1 MSLLFWIIVG
11 ATLFILGMV
20 ISSKD
25 SPEPQ
30 NIRDDE
36 QRITVI
42 LEQMSL
48 EEKIDYIGGV
58 DRFYI
63 RAIPRLGIPR
73 FKMADGPL
81 GVRNYGPATAMA
93 AGIAL
98 AAAWDVEL
106 AERIGVEIARDAR
119 ARGVHFLLGPGVNVY
134 RAPMN
139 GRNFEYFGEDPFL
152 ASAIAVGYIR
162 GVQSQGVSATVKH
175 FIANNSE
182 FDRRKSDAV
191 VDERTLREIYM
202 PAFEAAVKD
211 ARVGSIMTSYNLT
224 NGLYMSQNGNLNNG
238 VVKNEWGF
246 DGIIMSDW
254 TSTYDGIAAANG
266 GLDLEMPSGDLMNRK
281 NLVPAV
287 EKGKVPLKTVDDKVR
302 RILRTA
308 VRFGWLD
315 RDQTDSTIPRYNS
328 SGCRVALDAAR
339 KSMVLLKNR
348 GGLLPLGRE
357 NIQSL
362 AVIGPNAH
370 PPITVGGGSAC
381 VDPFCAV
388 GFMKGLSDALGED
401 SDIFYHRGIP
411 DLGEISKATR
421 FYTDPSYG
429 KQGMHLEIF
438 DNMHLSGGPSQVCI
452 EPQVGTTE
460 HTCELPEPFTSARWR
475 GYFTPPRAGTYDIF
489 VQIPGERVGYKLYL
503 DDNLILDTWKFSKA
517 LVNTRAV
524 FLECESHKIVLELVR
539 KGRGFAGGKLRLG
552 MAQPAS
558 LVDSEA
564 KALAGQS
571 DAVVVAVGFN
581 SETESESCDRTF
593 SLPFGQDALIKEI
606 AGINGN
612 TIVVITSGGSVDMRD
627 WLENIPA
634 LIQAWYPGQEGGVAL
649 AEILLGETNPSGRLP
664 VTFEKRWEDNPSFNS
679 YYPEADSDRVA
690 YSEGVFVGYRGYEE
704 TNIKPQFPFGY
715 GLSYTTYEYGA
726 LAIEQV
732 SPIGTGEGTSD
743 AAFKVSFDIENTGRF
758 SGEEVAQLYVGSTG
772 KAIHRPPKEL
782 KGFAK
787 ISLCPGEKKRVTINL
802 NRRSFSYYDTR
813 SKDWKV
819 ETGDREILVG
829 RSSNEIELRGIVTL
843 PAGKNS

>member
-1 MSLLFWIIVG
+1 MLIFFWIIVG
-11 ATLFILGMV
+11 VSLFLLGMV

-25 SPEPQ
+25 SSERPKSG
-30 NIRDDE
+30 DDE
-36 QRITVI
+36 QRITAI
-42 LEQMSL
+42 LKQMSL

-106 AERIGVEIARDAR
+106 AERVGVEIARDAR
-119 ARGVHFLLGPGVNVY
+119 ARGVHFLLGPGVNIY

-182 FDRRKSDAV
+182 YDRRKSDAV

-224 NGLYMSQNGNLNNG
+224 NGLYMSQNGNLNNAL
-238 VVKNEWGF
+238 VKNEWGF

-254 TSTYDGIAAANG
+254 TSTFDGIAAANG

-287 EKGKVPLKTVDDKVR
+287 EKGKVSLKTIDDKVR
-302 RILRTA
+302 RILSTA

-315 RDQTDSTIPRYNS
+315 RDQTDSAIPRHNS

-339 KSMVLLKNR
+339 KSMVLLKNK
-348 GGLLPLGRE
+348 GSLLPLSRK

-370 PPITVGGGSAC
+370 PAVVTGGGSAR
-381 VDPFCAV
+381 VEPFSAV
-388 GFMKGLSDALGED
+388 SFMKGLSDFLGED
-401 SDIFYHRGIP
+401 TDVYYHKGIAGL
-411 DLGEISKATR
+411 DEVSNATR
-421 FYTDPSYG
+421 FYAEPSNEIE
-429 KQGMHLEIF
+429 GMQLELF
-438 DNMHLSGGPSQVCI
+438 DNMKLAG
-452 EPQVGTTE
+452 EPVRICTERQVGTS
-460 HTCELPEPFTSARWR
+460 ELIEPFSSARWT
-475 GYFTPPRAGTYDIF
+475 GYFTPPKASDYDLF
-489 VQIPGERVGYKLYL
+489 VQIPGERIGYRLYL
-503 DDNLILDTWKFSKA
+503 NDSLIQDTWKFSKA
-517 LVNTRAV
+517 LVHTTPV
-524 FLECESHKIVLELVR
+524 TLTDGPHKVVLELVR
-539 KGRGFAGGKLRLG
+539 KGRGFAGGKFRLG
-552 MAQPAS
+552 IAHPES

-564 KALAGQS
+564 KALAGRS

-581 SETESESCDRTF
+581 PETESESCDRTF
-593 SLPFGQDALIKEI
+593 ALPFGQDALVKEI
-606 AGINGN
+606 AGINDN

-627 WLENIPA
+627 WLEKIPA
-634 LIQAWYPGQEGGVAL
+634 LIQAWYPGQEGGIAL
-649 AEILLGETNPSGRLP
+649 AEILLGNTNPSGRLP
-664 VTFEKRWEDNPSFNS
+664 VTFEQRWEDNPSFNS

-690 YSEGVFVGYRGYEE
+690 YSEGVFVGYRGYEV
-704 TNIKPQFPFGY
+704 NNVKPQFPFGH
-715 GLSYTTYEYGA
+715 GLSYTTFQYSGLEMEPVLSG
-726 LAIEQV
+726 Q
-732 SPIGTGEGTSD
+732 TEGNRSKTL
-743 AAFKVSFDIENTGRF
+743 FRVSFNIENTGACP
-758 SGEEVAQLYVGSTG
+758 GEEVAQLYIGSPG
-772 KAIHRPPKEL
+772 AVLPRPPKEL
-782 KGFAK
+782 KGFSK
-787 ISLCPGEKKRVTINL
+787 IKLLPGEKKKVEIEL
-802 NRRSFSYYDTR
+802 NERAFSYYDIGA
-813 SKDWKV
+813 KEWKI
-819 ETGDREILVG
+819 EPGDSEILIG
-829 RSSNEIELRGIVTL
+829 RSSDRIELRGKVTL
-843 PAGKNS
+843 PTQK

>member
-1 MSLLFWIIVG
+1 MLIFFWIIVG
-11 ATLFILGMV
+11 VSLFLAGMV

-25 SPEPQ
+25 PSERPKSG
-30 NIRDDE
+30 DDE
-36 QRITVI
+36 QRITEI

-73 FKMADGPL
+73 FRMADGPL
-81 GVRNYGPATAMA
+81 GVRNYGSATAMA

-106 AERIGVEIARDAR
+106 AERVGVEIARDAR
-119 ARGVHFLLGPGVNVY
+119 ARGVHFLLGPGVNIY

-152 ASAIAVGYIR
+152 ASSIAVGYIG

-202 PAFEAAVKD
+202 PAFEAAVRD
-211 ARVGSIMTSYNLT
+211 ARVGAIMTSYNLT
-224 NGLYMSQNGNLNNG
+224 NGLYMSQNGNLNNA
-238 VVKNEWGF
+238 VVKDEWGF

-266 GLDLEMPSGDLMNRK
+266 GLDLEMPSGDLMNRE

-287 EKGKVPLKTVDDKVR
+287 EKGKVSLKAIDDKVR

-315 RDQTDSTIPRYNS
+315 RDQTDSTIQRYSS
-328 SGCRVALDAAR
+328 SGCSVALDAAR
-339 KSMVLLKNR
+339 KSMVLLKNK
-348 GGLLPLGRE
+348 GGLLPLNRK
-357 NIQSL
+357 NIRSL
-362 AVIGPNAH
+362 VVIGPNAH
-370 PPITVGGGSAC
+370 PAVATGGGSAR
-381 VDPFCAV
+381 VNPFRAV
-388 GFMKGLSDALGED
+388 SYMKGLGDALGEG
-401 SDIFYHRGIP
+401 SDIFYHKGIP
-411 DLGEISKATR
+411 DLEEISNATR
-421 FYTDPSYG
+421 LYTDPSNEAE
-429 KQGMHLEIF
+429 GMQLELF
-438 DNMHLSGGPSQVCI
+438 DNMELTG
-452 EPQVGTTE
+452 EPVMICTERQVGTS
-460 HTCELPEPFTSARWR
+460 ELIKPFSSARWT
-475 GYFTPPRAGTYDIF
+475 GYFTPTKASDYDLFI
-489 VQIPGERVGYKLYL
+489 QIPGEQIGYKLYL
-503 DDNLILDTWKFSKA
+503 DDRLILDTWKFSKA
-517 LVNTRAV
+517 LLNTCAV
-524 FLECESHKIVLELVR
+524 FLECEPHKIVLELVR

-552 MAQPAS
+552 IARQGS

-564 KALAGQS
+564 KALAGRS

-581 SETESESCDRTF
+581 PETESESCDRTF
-593 SLPFGQDALIKEI
+593 ALPFGQDALIKEI
-606 AGINGN
+606 AGINKN

-627 WLENIPA
+627 WLEKVPA
-634 LIQAWYPGQEGGVAL
+634 LIQAWYPGQEGGVAF
-649 AEILLGETNPSGRLP
+649 AEILLGDTNPSGRLP

-679 YYPEADSDRVA
+679 YYPEAGSDRVA
-690 YSEGVFVGYRGYEE
+690 YTEGVFVGYRGYEE
-704 TNIKPQFPFGY
+704 KNIKPQFPFGY
-715 GLSYTTYEYGA
+715 GLSYTTFEYGG
-726 LAIEQV
+726 LAIEPV
-732 SPIGTGEGTSD
+732 SPPETGEGASD

-772 KAIHRPPKEL
+772 KGIHRPPKEL

-787 ISLCPGEKKRVTINL
+787 ISLRPGERKRVSINL
-802 NRRSFSYYDTR
+802 NRRSFSYYDMH

-843 PAGKNS
+843 PAGMST